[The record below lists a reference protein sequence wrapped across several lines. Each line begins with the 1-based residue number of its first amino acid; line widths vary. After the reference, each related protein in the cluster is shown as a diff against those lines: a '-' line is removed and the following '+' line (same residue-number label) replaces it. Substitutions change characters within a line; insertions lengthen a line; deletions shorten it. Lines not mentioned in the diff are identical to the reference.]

1 MTLAEARETSFYN
14 KTTLAEKIRANS
26 YPLFFNLLFFLAII
40 YFVISISESYN
51 WRFDRLVPYIINFSA
66 QGISAGLLLNSII
79 ITLQL
84 VVLGLVLATI
94 VGLVLAI
101 MNLSSSPVAR
111 LFAKSFIGLVRNTP
125 LLMQLYLVYFVFA
138 PAFGFNNFVAA
149 ALALAFFEGAYM
161 AEIFRAGFLSVS
173 HTQWEAGFSLGF
185 NTTEVGK
192 IIVLPQAVSNVLP
205 SLTGQLVS
213 LIKDTSLVSTIAVA
227 DLTMRASEIIAET
240 YLAFEVWLVVALFYL
255 ILTSCVSIPATF
267 YAKHKN
273 AFKR

>member
-1 MTLAEARETSFYN
+1 MTINNVEKAYKPKETI
-14 KTTLAEKIRANS
+14 AEKIRANL
-26 YPLFFNLLFFLAII
+26 YPLFFNALFFIAFF
-40 YFVISISESYN
+40 YFIFSISQSYQ
-51 WRFDRLVPYIINFSA
+51 WRFDRLAPYIINFSA
-66 QGISAGLLLNSII
+66 GGISAGLLLNSIT
-79 ITLQL
+79 ITLKL
-84 VVLGLVLATI
+84 VALGLVLATI

-111 LFAKSFIGLVRNTP
+111 LFAKSFIGLIRNTP

-138 PAFGFNNFVAA
+138 PAFGFNNFIAA
-149 ALALAFFEGAYM
+149 ALALALFEGAYM

-185 NTTEVGK
+185 NTVEVGK
-192 IIVLPQAVSNVLP
+192 VVILPQAVNNVLP

-255 ILTSCVSIPATF
+255 ILTSCVSIPATL
-267 YAKHKN
+267 YAKRKN
-273 AFKR
+273 IFKK